1 MFFTFGH
8 ITSFPMNTVPVTKEA
23 QLVVLET
30 ELAEVRWLAQHGA
43 DDQLKAAASL
53 RVLHLQKEIRDLKA
67 A

>member
-1 MFFTFGH
+1 
-8 ITSFPMNTVPVTKEA
+8 MNFVPVSKEA
-23 QLVVLET
+23 QIVVLET

-53 RVLHLQKEIRDLKA
+53 RVLHLQQEIQELQA

>member
-1 MFFTFGH
+1 
-8 ITSFPMNTVPVTKEA
+8 MNTVPVTKEA

-53 RVLHLQKEIRDLKA
+53 RVLHLQKEIRDLNA